1 MFWDQDSL
9 DLKRWAKKKKKN
21 DQTNICSALLL
32 NQTACKH
39 HSYSSSSSLSL
50 EAEVL
55 TKQEK
60 HKKVLLE
67 LFGRLTANTDL
78 CLDFPLTIWYL
89 QRFESLFLHIPNN
102 LLG

>member
-39 HSYSSSSSLSL
+39 HSYSSSSLSL